1 MNPKIKF
8 VLLFSSFFLL
18 TQFVE
23 AQIRYGAKAGVNI
36 SNITLV
42 NGVSKSR
49 TGMNAG
55 VLALIPLDNN
65 DQFYIQPE
73 ILYSNEGEYL
83 GGKNG
88 LDKYKNYLDFIKVPI
103 LAKAYLSEAENEVF
117 AELGPYFAFKISEKI
132 DGLDNPN
139 GGQKFNSFDFG
150 FSLGV
155 GFSLNRQFEIGARY
169 SFGIVDMVKNDWEN
183 KSNHNSVL
191 SFGLSYILY

>member
-1 MNPKIKF
+1 MYAKF
-8 VLLFSSFFLL
+8 KYALFLSILFIFPQL
-18 TQFVE
+18 TE

-36 SNITLV
+36 SNLTLV

-49 TGMNAG
+49 TGLNLG

-88 LDKYKNYLDFIKVPI
+88 VDKYKNYLNFIKVPI
-103 LAKAYLSEAENEVF
+103 LAKAYLSEAESEFF
-117 AELGPYFAFKISEKI
+117 AELGPYFGFKVSDNIE
-132 DGLDNPN
+132 GLDNPN

-150 FSLGV
+150 FSLGF
-155 GFSLNRQFEIGARY
+155 GFSLNRQFEIGGRY